1 MSTANERQIGGDH
14 YRKHGKLQ
22 HWDVVA
28 HFGLDYF
35 QAQILRYV
43 MRWKD
48 KGGVED
54 LEKARHYLDKY
65 IETVGVGIDLDPY
78 TVRAVNRLRG
88 DDPHD
93 P

>member
-48 KGGVED
+48 KDGIQD
-54 LEKARHYLDKY
+54 LEKAKHYLDKY
-65 IETVGVGIDLDPY
+65 IELETDAEADVYVK
-78 TVRAVNRLRG
+78 RAFARLAG

-93 P
+93 A